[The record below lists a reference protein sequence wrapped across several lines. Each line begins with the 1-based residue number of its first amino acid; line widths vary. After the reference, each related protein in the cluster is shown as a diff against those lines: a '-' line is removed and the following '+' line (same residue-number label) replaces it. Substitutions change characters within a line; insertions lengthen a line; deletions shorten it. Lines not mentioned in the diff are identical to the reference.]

1 MASVFAE
8 TRMRIVEQKSVLD
21 SLGKHHASPTFRK
34 MLEEARDINPSEIV
48 KTIQSVWLENRPHL
62 TNAVVVL
69 RLMTNKRTATS
80 VQATKMECW
89 ILVST

>member
-21 SLGKHHASPTFRK
+21 SLGKHHASLTFRK
-34 MLEEARDINPSEIV
+34 MLEEARDIHPSEIV
-48 KTIQSVWLENRPHL
+48 KKIQSAPLENRPHL
-62 TNAVVVL
+62 TNAVVVQCF
-69 RLMTNKRTATS
+69 MTNKRTTS